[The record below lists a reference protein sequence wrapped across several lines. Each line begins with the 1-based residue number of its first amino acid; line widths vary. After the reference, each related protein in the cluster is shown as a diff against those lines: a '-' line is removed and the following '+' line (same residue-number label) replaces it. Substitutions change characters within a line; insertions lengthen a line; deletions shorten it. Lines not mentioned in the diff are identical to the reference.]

1 MSRVVHI
8 FNFSIQNTEAE
19 VAACHS
25 ILGIAKSV
33 GSNEEQVYYNRFR

>member
-1 MSRVVHI
+1 M
-8 FNFSIQNTEAE
+8 FNLSYFYLWQNTEAE